1 MANDASGPT
10 FEGFASTRVFGSLD
24 GLRCLSIVAVV
35 WHHSRF
41 EASHPGLLA
50 HGFLGVDLFFVIS
63 GFLITTLLLR
73 ERRETGTI
81 SLSGFWMRRT
91 LRIFPPYYAL
101 LLGVAF
107 ALAVAFPGARMREP
121 FFAELP
127 YLLTYTSNWIELTT
141 LFGIT
146 WSLATEEQFYLVW
159 PTLER
164 FAARF
169 AVPAIGVALVAN
181 QALNFGLL
189 DGAVAAVTGLP
200 RSALPVLQTTFTP
213 ILLGAALAHGL
224 ATPSGFRRIAGGIG
238 ARWAAPA
245 ALALVLALAAW
256 PGSLTGAPRFAIH
269 LAMTAL
275 VAACVVREDNGLAG
289 PLRFGPAARI
299 GAVSYGVYLY
309 HLFAM
314 HAVGRVGDAFGG
326 IESNALRFAGTLAI
340 TVAVAEISYR
350 AFESR
355 FLRLKARFEP
365 RAGR

>member
-1 MANDASGPT
+1 MSTAPEPS
-10 FEGFASTRVFGSLD
+10 FERFAGTRAFGSLD

-35 WHHSRF
+35 WHHSRLQ
-41 EASHPGLLA
+41 ASGPGLLA

-73 ERRETGTI
+73 ERRQTGSI
-81 SLSGFWMRRT
+81 SLGRFWMRRT
-91 LRIFPPYYAL
+91 LRIFPPYFAL
-101 LLGVAF
+101 LFGVALALGV
-107 ALAVAFPGARMREP
+107 VFPSARMREP

-127 YLLTYTSNWIELTT
+127 YLLTYTSNWIEVTT

-164 FAARF
+164 FASRLVA
-169 AVPAIGVALVAN
+169 PAIVGALLAN
-181 QALNFGLL
+181 QALNFGWL
-189 DGAVAAVTGLP
+189 DGAVVAVTGLP

-213 ILLGAALAHGL
+213 ILLGAALAHAL
-224 ATPSGFRRIAGGIG
+224 ASEGAFRRIA
-238 ARWAAPA
+238 RWAAARSA
-245 ALALVLALAAW
+245 APVALGAVLLLAAW
-256 PGSLTGAPRFAIH
+256 PGNLSGAPRLAIH
-269 LAMTAL
+269 LTMTAL

-289 PLRFGPAARI
+289 ALRFGPAARI

-314 HAVGRVGDAFGG
+314 HAVGRLGEAFGG
-326 IESNALRFAGTLAI
+326 VESNALRFVGTLAVS
-340 TVAVAEISYR
+340 VAVAEISYR
-350 AFESR
+350 GFESR